1 MQQLRQIV
9 KISGK
14 QMDIEDLIGSK
25 HPAVS
30 FHSIAWMI
38 ISVNVTIYR
47 TMALPESYEINHYII
62 TTKLR
67 SCI

>member
-1 MQQLRQIV
+1 
-9 KISGK
+9 
-14 QMDIEDLIGSK
+14 MDIEDPVCTKYAI
-25 HPAVS
+25 AS
-30 FHSIAWMI
+30 FHSIGLL

-67 SCI
+67 S

>member
-1 MQQLRQIV
+1 
-9 KISGK
+9 
-14 QMDIEDLIGSK
+14 MDIEDLIGSK